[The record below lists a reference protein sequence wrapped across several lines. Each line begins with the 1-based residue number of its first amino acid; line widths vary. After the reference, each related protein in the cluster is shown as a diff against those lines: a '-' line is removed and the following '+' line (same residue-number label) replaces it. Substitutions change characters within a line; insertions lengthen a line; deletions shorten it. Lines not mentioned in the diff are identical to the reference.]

1 MCKCGYNQSICHKHL
16 THSVDRVTA
25 HDVVAITLRGV
36 VYYLARHPEVQKKLQ
51 KEIIDMAE
59 AGKLSNPS
67 QYSEIT
73 TMSYV

>member
-1 MCKCGYNQSICHKHL
+1 MCKCYSRQSGCPRHL
-16 THSVDRVTA
+16 THFFYSVTA
-25 HDVVAITLRGV
+25 HDVVAISLRGA

-59 AGKLSNPS
+59 AGKLSTPA

-73 TMSYV
+73 TMDYV

>member
-1 MCKCGYNQSICHKHL
+1 MCKCSCKRSDSPRHL
-16 THSVDRVTA
+16 AHSVDRVTA
-25 HDVVAITLRGV
+25 HDVVAITLRGI